1 VRAVISAVAVVIIVA
16 GVVFTLQGV
25 GVIGGSF
32 MSGSALWAVLG
43 PIIALAGVTLLARS
57 RNRS

>member
-1 VRAVISAVAVVIIVA
+1 MSGVAVVVIVA
-16 GVVFTLQGV
+16 GVIFTLQGV

-32 MSGSALWAVLG
+32 MSGSALWAALG
-43 PIIALAGVTLLARS
+43 PIIALAGLAMLAVS

>member
-1 VRAVISAVAVVIIVA
+1 MVA